1 MQSQLQH
8 VIKQKVIAEWLF
20 HSLVIL
26 QAVCSLTITL
36 GLGTRAWDHLTLLFK
51 KKNTKQKTR
60 PFVTNITTPSLPNK
74 LQPSLKKVYTPT
86 YFLTFFLFPSRAL
99 KDAAQMKVELDDL
112 HAQISIV
119 NKNKVHG
126 MGSFLFSAVLSFL
139 FITFLLFLQWNI
151 TAQFYSL
158 SLMFLNFS

>member
-36 GLGTRAWDHLTLLFK
+36 GLDTRAWEHLYLLLK
-51 KKNTKQKTR
+51 KKHRTKTQ
-60 PFVTNITTPSLPNK
+60 PFVTNITTLSLPNK

-86 YFLTFFLFPSRAL
+86 HFLTFFLFPSRAL

>member
-36 GLGTRAWDHLTLLFK
+36 GLGTRAWEHLNLLFK
-51 KKNTKQKTR
+51 KKHRTKTQ
-60 PFVTNITTPSLPNK
+60 PFVTNITTLSLPNK

-126 MGSFLFSAVLSFL
+126 MGSFLFSSVLSFL

>member
-36 GLGTRAWDHLTLLFK
+36 GLGTRAWEHLYLLLK
-51 KKNTKQKTR
+51 KKHRTKTQ
-60 PFVTNITTPSLPNK
+60 PFVTNITTLSLPNK

-126 MGSFLFSAVLSFL
+126 MGSFFIFCCFL
-139 FITFLLFLQWNI
+139 FITFSIIFAMKYNCTILFLI
-151 TAQFYSL
+151 T
-158 SLMFLNFS
+158 NVP

>member
-1 MQSQLQH
+1 MTISQSS
-8 VIKQKVIAEWLF
+8 
-20 HSLVIL
+20 HSSSRLL
-26 QAVCSLTITL
+26 PHYNT
-36 GLGTRAWDHLTLLFK
+36 GTRYPSMGTPLSFIK
-51 KKNTKQKTR
+51 KKHRTKTQ
-60 PFVTNITTPSLPNK
+60 PFVTNITTLSLPNK

-126 MGSFLFSAVLSFL
+126 MGSFFIFCCSKFSFHY
-139 FITFLLFLQWNI
+139 F
-151 TAQFYSL
+151 FYY
-158 SLMFLNFS
+158 FCNEI

>member
-1 MQSQLQH
+1 MTISQSS
-8 VIKQKVIAEWLF
+8 
-20 HSLVIL
+20 HSSSRLL
-26 QAVCSLTITL
+26 PHYNT
-36 GLGTRAWDHLTLLFK
+36 GTRYPSMGTPLSFIK
-51 KKNTKQKTR
+51 KKHRTKTQ
-60 PFVTNITTPSLPNK
+60 PFVTNITTLSLPNK

>member
-26 QAVCSLTITL
+26 QTVCSLTITL
-36 GLGTRAWDHLTLLFK
+36 GLGTRAWDHLTLIF

-126 MGSFLFSAVLSFL
+126 MGSFLFSAVFHYFS
-139 FITFLLFLQWNI
+139 LLFYYFCNEIYI

-158 SLMFLNFS
+158 SLTFLNFS